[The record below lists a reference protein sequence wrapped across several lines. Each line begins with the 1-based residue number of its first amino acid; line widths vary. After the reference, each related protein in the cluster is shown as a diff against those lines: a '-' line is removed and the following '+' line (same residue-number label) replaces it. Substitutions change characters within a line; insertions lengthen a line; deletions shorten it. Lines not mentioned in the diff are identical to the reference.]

1 MSWSAED
8 EFNAKKLRLNAI
20 EESEFRSASGV
31 SLEED
36 ADWPAAR
43 QAVLARDADTCWF
56 CGFKYPKYME
66 VHHRE
71 GKWDDNSP
79 ENLVTLCPLC
89 HSCLHIGL
97 AGIQERGKLLV
108 LKRSCD
114 QAGLNRYILDTIVK
128 YGPASPAAVTEIL
141 KTLPVL
147 QELDSMSLVML
158 ANKIVKEK
166 SNKRRVP
173 RPIDD
178 KFIFFPNIMAFNIVR
193 YIIKNHRGTE
203 GAKGHNG
210 G

>member
-1 MSWSAED
+1 
-8 EFNAKKLRLNAI
+8 
-20 EESEFRSASGV
+20 
-31 SLEED
+31 
-36 ADWPAAR
+36 
-43 QAVLARDADTCWF
+43 
-56 CGFKYPKYME
+56 ME

-71 GKWDDNSP
+71 GKWEDDSP

-97 AGIQERGKLLV
+97 AGIQDRGSLLV
-108 LKRSCD
+108 LKHSCD

-128 YGPASPAAVTEIL
+128 YGPTSPAAITEIM
-141 KTLPVL
+141 KTLPVQQDL
-147 QELDSMSLVML
+147 GAMGLVML
-158 ANKIVKEK
+158 ANKILKEK

-193 YIIKNHRGTE
+193 YIIKNYQGTE
-203 GAKGHNG
+203 GEKGKNG